1 MSDHPSCSSIG
12 SSILALG
19 GNAVDA
25 SVAAALCLTAALP
38 HSVGLGG
45 GGIMLVIC
53 QLFSVQDVDVC
64 TVQVHDLR
72 RNRTRVID
80 FLEKSPASLDF
91 RKYTEHLDIIKY
103 CRALHLSYNDPKL
116 IGGAPSLWQF
126 LASWRA

>member
-25 SVAAALCLTAALP
+25 SVAASLCLTVALP

-53 QLFSVQDVDVC
+53 QLCSVQGVAMC
-64 TVQVHDLR
+64 IVQVHDLR

-103 CRALHLSYNDPKL
+103 CSSLYLGYVDP
-116 IGGAPSLWQF
+116 
-126 LASWRA
+126 

>member
-1 MSDHPSCSSIG
+1 
-12 SSILALG
+12 
-19 GNAVDA
+19 
-25 SVAAALCLTAALP
+25 
-38 HSVGLGG
+38 
-45 GGIMLVIC
+45 MLVIC
-53 QLFSVQDVDVC
+53 QLCSVQDVDVC

-126 LASWRA
+126 LACWRA